1 LEELQKTLEEV
12 LEGEK
17 TKPLKDRLEV
27 QFDAPK
33 QKVLGEEAT
42 HQSRRLLRISRAVPG
57 LHTSPE
63 RCVSGGESVYG
74 NGRGR

>member
-1 LEELQKTLEEV
+1 MGGRARRNSCRRNSKRYWKTLEEV

-17 TKPLKDRLEV
+17 TKPLTGRLEV

-42 HQSRRLLRISRAVPG
+42 HQR
-57 LHTSPE
+57 
-63 RCVSGGESVYG
+63 
-74 NGRGR
+74 